1 MLAYM
6 IAASESTPD
15 PIMVNLTTYARSS
28 QAGFPGAMIVTVAVV
43 LPSFLIILLI
53 LRSTEKVL
61 RNQYV
66 QAVLRGMEP
75 CMIGIYC
82 I

>member
-53 LRSTEKVL
+53 LRSTE
-61 RNQYV
+61 QYV

>member
-43 LPSFLIILLI
+43 LPSFLVILLI
-53 LRSTEKVL
+53 LRSTE
-61 RNQYV
+61 QYV